1 MNTISNDK
9 NIHFPSIRLRVLLFD
24 NETPDNNIPR

>member
-9 NIHFPSIRLRVLLFD
+9 NIHSPSIRLRVLLSD
-24 NETPDNNIPR
+24 NETVNNKIPG